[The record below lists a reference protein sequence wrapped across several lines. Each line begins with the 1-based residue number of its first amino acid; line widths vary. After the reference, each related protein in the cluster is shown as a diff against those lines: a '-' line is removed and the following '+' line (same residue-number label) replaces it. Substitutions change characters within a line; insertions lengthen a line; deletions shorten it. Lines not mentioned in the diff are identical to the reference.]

1 MVFPIIKAL
10 ERQIFLRVFSQLFS
24 NIYTNLWIS
33 FINLHFCHK
42 HLVASSD
49 ILLQSSTLLFFR
61 LEYSLLIVSLI

>member
-42 HLVASSD
+42 HLVASS
-49 ILLQSSTLLFFR
+49 IFY
-61 LEYSLLIVSLI
+61 YSHPHYYFSG